1 MSSLDYNIVKS
12 NFIRFEPK
20 DKSGVKNILNTCRDT
35 EDLLYKLSNIFYF
48 ILIVPITDKKIEMDE
63 FTLLTGNYQYR
74 KKNKMVDGMFCYRK
88 NNLTLITTIEL
99 LDVEIE
105 CYDYNNSSEDV
116 YNNELLDLYYERIKK
131 HFDIIV
137 LDYFRPWSKKKQIKI
152 KLKNKKELK
161 NLPKYHNPI
170 KLYFKDFITEELIM
184 NVMHPRNIGR
194 LWNFED
200 FYSFSI

>member
-20 DKSGVKNILNTCRDT
+20 DKSGVKNILKICRDAN
-35 EDLLYKLSNIFYF
+35 DLVNLLSGVFF
-48 ILIVPITDKKIEMDE
+48 HILIVPITDKKIEISE
-63 FTLLTGNYQYR
+63 FTFFTGNYQYR
-74 KKNKMVDGMFCYRK
+74 KKNKMVDSVFWYRK
-88 NNLTLITTIEL
+88 NNLTLITTIKL

-116 YNNELLDLYYERIKK
+116 YNNELLDLYYERIKN

-137 LDYFRPWSKKKQIKI
+137 LDYFRPWSKKKQIKT

-170 KLYFKDFITEELIM
+170 KLYFKDHITEELIM
-184 NVMHPRNIGR
+184 TVMHPRNFGR
-194 LWNFED
+194 LWHFDE
-200 FYSFSI
+200 